1 MKHPAV
7 TMAGAMVA
15 LLVAMHEQW
24 VAMR

>member
-15 LLVAMHEQW
+15 LLDAMHEQW